1 MRLCVAYVLA
11 CLASGLSA
19 SDAAAG
25 QEGTD
30 MKLEDMGFTMRTAN
44 TPEQLDRLRLL
55 PPRKFL
61 ARTKSGQRYYLYADP
76 DYCQCVFLGNEL
88 AMKNYNQLVSPP
100 PLAPTAIGSGDLPPT
115 VAQQMIDE
123 VDPGLAIEDG
133 DILDY

>member
-1 MRLCVAYVLA
+1 MRLCVAFVLA

-19 SDAAAG
+19 GDAAAG

-30 MKLEDMGFTMRTAN
+30 MKLENMGFTMRAAN

-61 ARTKSGQRYYLYADP
+61 ARTKNGQRYYLYADP

-100 PLAPTAIGSGDLPPT
+100 PLAPTVIGSGDLPPT
-115 VAQQMIDE
+115 VTQQMIDE